1 MALQEANINYVFVP
15 PGCTDA
21 LQPLDADGGVNHTI
35 KRSIKKNWAEYH
47 QLILSEHVYTNGLL
61 PADFELDMRLSTIK
75 PVHAEW
81 VHRAFND
88 LKPRK
93 DIIKKG
99 WEKTGIAQTL
109 EDLV

>member
-1 MALQEANINYVFVP
+1 MQREVSITSSKKAL
-15 PGCTDA
+15 
-21 LQPLDADGGVNHTI
+21 
-35 KRSIKKNWAEYH
+35 KKNWVEYH
-47 QLILSEHVYTNGLL
+47 EQIFAEHVYTNGLL
-61 PADFELDMRLSTIK
+61 PVDFDIDMKLSTIK

-109 EDLV
+109 EGLV

>member
-1 MALQEANINYVFVP
+1 M
-15 PGCTDA
+15 
-21 LQPLDADGGVNHTI
+21 
-35 KRSIKKNWAEYH
+35 K
-47 QLILSEHVYTNGLL
+47 
-61 PADFELDMRLSTIK
+61 LSTIK

-109 EDLV
+109 EGLV

>member
-1 MALQEANINYVFVP
+1 M
-15 PGCTDA
+15 
-21 LQPLDADGGVNHTI
+21 QPLDADGGVNYI
-35 KRSIKKNWAEYH
+35 LKKSIKKNWVEYH
-47 QLILSEHVYTNGLL
+47 EQIFAEHVYTNGLL
-61 PADFELDMRLSTIK
+61 PVDFDIDMKLSTIK

-109 EDLV
+109 EGLV